1 MNPVVNP
8 TNKPLRDP
16 VFKGCTRPA
25 MLWGVP
31 LVPFLIVGG
40 GMLIPGIWALL
51 ASPPLGVGLLFL
63 MIPVFVAMRVI
74 TRRDDQRLAQ
84 YALRLRLVVGQGNR
98 RFWGIHAYVP
108 VRLKRRA

>member
-1 MNPVVNP
+1 MNPALTP
-8 TNKPLRDP
+8 LIDPLRDP

-31 LVPFLIVGG
+31 LVPFLMVGG

-74 TRRDDQRLAQ
+74 TRRDDHRLAQ
-84 YALRLRLVVGQGNR
+84 YALRLRLVFSQRNR
-98 RFWGIHAYVP
+98 RFWGSHAY
-108 VRLKRRA
+108 L

>member
-1 MNPVVNP
+1 MNSL
-8 TNKPLRDP
+8 KDP

-31 LVPFLIVGG
+31 LVPALITGG
-40 GMLIPGIWALL
+40 GMLIPAIWALL
-51 ASPPLGVGLLFL
+51 ASPPLGAAILFS

-74 TRRDDQRLAQ
+74 TRHDDQRLAE
-84 YALRLRLVVGQGNR
+84 YALRIRMRLRQGNY
-98 RFWGIHAYVP
+98 RFWGAHAYAP